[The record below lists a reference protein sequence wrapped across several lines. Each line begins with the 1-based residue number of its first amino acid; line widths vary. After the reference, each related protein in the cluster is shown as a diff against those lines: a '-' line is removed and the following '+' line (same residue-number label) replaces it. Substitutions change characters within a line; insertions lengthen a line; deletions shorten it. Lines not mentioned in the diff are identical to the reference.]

1 MLGLLGGGPLSKGEL
16 SGRLG
21 QKQASG
27 QLHGVVSRLVADR
40 MIEYTV
46 PAKPRSRLQK
56 YRLTKTGRAAL
67 ATSEPRRAGE

>member
-1 MLGLLGGGPLSKGEL
+1 MLGLLVGGPLSKAEL

-27 QLHGVVSRLVADR
+27 QLHEGVSRLVADR

-56 YRLTKTGRAAL
+56 YRLTETGGAAL
-67 ATSEPRRAGE
+67 APSEPTPAGE